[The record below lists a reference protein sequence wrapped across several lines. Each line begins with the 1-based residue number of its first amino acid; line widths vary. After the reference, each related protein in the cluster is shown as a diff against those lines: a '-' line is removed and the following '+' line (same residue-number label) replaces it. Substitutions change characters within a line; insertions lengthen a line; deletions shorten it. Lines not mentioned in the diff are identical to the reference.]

1 MKKTSFV
8 LLLVV
13 LTVGCHPKKKPI
25 RFTSVAIE
33 AVFEDSVSIRA
44 IEFLDT
50 NTLAFAGSNGIFGT
64 VDTKTNAVRSS
75 VQRYDSILPEFRA
88 VAHTSTDFFMLS
100 VASPALLYKTG
111 DSGQMELVYTEEGAG
126 VFYDSM
132 TFWNDQ
138 EGIAIGDSIDGCLS
152 IIITRDGGKTWAKL
166 SCSALPESP
175 SGEGAFAA
183 SNTNIETIGENTW
196 VATTLGRV
204 LFSPDKGKTW
214 EVFETPIIQGEPAKG
229 IYSIDFYNEKLGFVI
244 GGDYTQPEANTAN
257 KAITRDRG
265 KTWELTA
272 NGKPPGYKSCV
283 QFVPNSAGKNLVAVG
298 FTGISCS
305 NDGGAS
311 WTDLSDE
318 SFYTIRFLN
327 DSIAYAAGKNK
338 IARLVFR

>member
-25 RFTSVAIE
+25 SFTSVAIE
-33 AVFEDSVSIRA
+33 TVFEDSVSIRA

-111 DSGQMELVYTEEGAG
+111 DSGQMELVYTEEGVG

-166 SCSALPESP
+166 SCSVLTESP

-244 GGDYTQPEANTAN
+244 GGDYTQPDANAAN
-257 KAITRDRG
+257 KAITRDGG

-283 QFVPNSAGKNLVAVG
+283 QFAPNLAGKHLVAVG

-305 NDGGAS
+305 NDAGHT
-311 WTDLSDE
+311 WEHLSDE
-318 SFYTIRFLN
+318 SFYTLRFLN